1 MKNSQ
6 NQKTLNNKGFSLVEL
21 IIVIAIMAVLVG
33 VLAPQ
38 FLKYVEKS
46 RESADLDNYRAII
59 SAVQV
64 YGTDKGLGELTAA
77 STFTLVEEGS
87 KDGAGNPATSSASG
101 SFVQNALSDAGIVIP
116 KITTKSAKYKDGT
129 IKFEKGADGKLIITA
144 HDDGSDLA
152 PALGV
157 ASY

>member
-1 MKNSQ
+1 MKNTP
-6 NQKTLNNKGFSLVEL
+6 NETKLNNKGFSLVEL

-64 YGTDKGLGELTAA
+64 YGTDKGLTGINPTNGD
-77 STFTLVEEGS
+77 TFVLVAEG
-87 KDGAGNPATSSASG
+87 AATSSSATG
-101 SFVQNALSDAGIVIP
+101 TFVNAALTNAGIDITG
-116 KITTKSAKYKDGT
+116 ITTKSKNYSGKT
-129 IKFEKGADGKLIITA
+129 IKFE
-144 HDDGSDLA
+144 DDGGNLKVTANDATLA
-152 PALGV
+152 KALGIKN
-157 ASY
+157 Y